1 LQCSS
6 CQAWQPN
13 FSKQDTQWQQADA
26 VAAAASSS
34 LLLKV
39 MISAAW
45 LSAAPFLLQLLG
57 LQVKRAEISELLAEV
72 DSDGSGE
79 VEYPEFIEIMT
90 STLAKLAEK
99 KEEEGSAGNQV
110 GCYVRF
116 DD

>member
-1 LQCSS
+1 
-6 CQAWQPN
+6 
-13 FSKQDTQWQQADA
+13 
-26 VAAAASSS
+26 V
-34 LLLKV
+34 LL
-39 MISAAW
+39 
-45 LSAAPFLLQLLG
+45 FLLQLLG

-110 GCYVRF
+110 GVLLCACSLQVCWMVAG
-116 DD
+116 DQVQ